1 MIVGVVVGLLIVAGL
16 MGLIYWLYMKNSR
29 CDQDSPIH
37 TQVRHLSPSPEGKMR
52 ILVWFICIKLVGL
65 KLCDHHRQ
73 GSWKTGEK
81 DTGTSEENKKLE
93 ENSHSV

>member
-1 MIVGVVVGLLIVAGL
+1 
-16 MGLIYWLYMKNSR
+16 
-29 CDQDSPIH
+29 
-37 TQVRHLSPSPEGKMR
+37 MR
-52 ILVWFICIKLVGL
+52 IRVWFICNRVIQLEGL
-65 KLCDHHRQ
+65 KLCDHRRQ

>member
-1 MIVGVVVGLLIVAGL
+1 
-16 MGLIYWLYMKNSR
+16 
-29 CDQDSPIH
+29 
-37 TQVRHLSPSPEGKMR
+37 MR
-52 ILVWFICIKLVGL
+52 ILVWLTCSSVTKLVGL